1 MEIYCAV
8 RGKTGL
14 KTERMKDLLLSVSEP
29 GPAKL
34 LAAVSVGY
42 SRMSSGFI
50 YCARFIYL

>member
-14 KTERMKDLLLSVSEP
+14 KTEHMKGLLLSVSEP
-29 GPAKL
+29 GWAKPR
-34 LAAVSVGY
+34 AAVSVGY